1 MDTDSYIHSSMT
13 TDPFVT
19 MHRRNKVYGFRNRG
33 TDPESVTVGMWD
45 FVNSYISARPALA
58 AQAKENGL
66 SRENYSD
73 RFPMFNNN
81 MEIVHIPS
89 FRAGEVK
96 EWLLHVRSQTLGFYK
111 YRWGELAPTEDP
123 AWKNADEEWLSPTF
137 T

>member
-1 MDTDSYIHSSMT
+1 
-13 TDPFVT
+13 
-19 MHRRNKVYGFRNRG
+19 
-33 TDPESVTVGMWD
+33 
-45 FVNSYISARPALA
+45 
-58 AQAKENGL
+58 
-66 SRENYSD
+66 
-73 RFPMFNNN
+73 MFNNN

-96 EWLLHVRSQTLGFYK
+96 EWLLDVRSQTLGFYK